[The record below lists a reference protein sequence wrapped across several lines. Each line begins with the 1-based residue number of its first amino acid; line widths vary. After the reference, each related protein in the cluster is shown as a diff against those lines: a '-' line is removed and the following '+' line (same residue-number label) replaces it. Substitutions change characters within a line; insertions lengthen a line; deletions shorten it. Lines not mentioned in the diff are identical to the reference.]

1 MIKCPK
7 CGKEIEEDMDFCYH
21 CGEVINAGNEEL
33 NESVGREEVNP
44 KSIETKTQ
52 VLSENYVENGG
63 NYVDDGSSTIG
74 KIIKTLSIIVLVLSV
89 IGSFVIMGELG
100 APVGIATLIISVLT
114 SLLAYGIGEIICVL
128 REINSK
134 IK

>member
-7 CGKEIEEDMDFCYH
+7 CGKEIEDDMDFCYH
-21 CGEVINAGNEEL
+21 CGEVINGSAEVFKENIKNEGNQ
-33 NESVGREEVNP
+33 
-44 KSIETKTQ
+44 KSSTTNAR
-52 VLSENYVENGG
+52 VLSEDYVENDG
-63 NYVDDGSSTIG
+63 NHVDDGSSTVG

-100 APVGIATLIISVLT
+100 APIGIASLIVSVLD
-114 SLLAYGIGEIICVL
+114 SLLAYGIGEIVCIL
-128 REINSK
+128 KEINSK

>member
-7 CGKEIEEDMDFCYH
+7 CGKEIEDDMDFCYH
-21 CGEVINAGNEEL
+21 CGKVINGNAEIFKENIKNDEGNQKSTTTNAHVL
-33 NESVGREEVNP
+33 NEDY
-44 KSIETKTQ
+44 I
-52 VLSENYVENGG
+52 ENGG
-63 NYVDDGSSTIG
+63 NYVDEGSSIVG
-74 KIIKTLSIIVLVLSV
+74 KMIKTLSIVVLVLSV

-100 APVGIATLIISVLT
+100 APIGIASLIVSVLT

-128 REINSK
+128 REINTK

>member
-7 CGKEIEEDMDFCYH
+7 CGKEIEDDMDFCYH
-21 CGEVINAGNEEL
+21 CGEVFNVGNEEL
-33 NESVGREEVNP
+33 NESIGREEVNP
-44 KSIETKTQ
+44 KSLETKSQ
-52 VLSENYVENGG
+52 VLSENHVENGG
-63 NYVDDGSSTIG
+63 NYIDDGSSIIG
-74 KIIKTLSIIVLVLSV
+74 KIIKTLSIIVLVLSA

-100 APVGIATLIISVLT
+100 VPVGIVTLIISVLT
-114 SLLAYGIGEIICVL
+114 SLLVYGIGEIICVL